1 MLMVLRS
8 LMFQYNS
15 WVKKMLMVEEDGEE
29 KKKKKLRKPHLGLSL
44 SIIYKILRASPQ
56 AISPLELGQRIRT
69 ERVLGL
75 SK

>member
-29 KKKKKLRKPHLGLSL
+29 KKKKKTQKTPPWAVTFNYL
-44 SIIYKILRASPQ
+44 
-56 AISPLELGQRIRT
+56 
-69 ERVLGL
+69 
-75 SK
+75 

>member
-29 KKKKKLRKPHLGLSL
+29 KKKKNSENPTLGCHFQLF
-44 SIIYKILRASPQ
+44 
-56 AISPLELGQRIRT
+56 IR
-69 ERVLGL
+69 
-75 SK
+75 S

>member
-29 KKKKKLRKPHLGLSL
+29 KKKKKNSENPTLGCHFQLF
-44 SIIYKILRASPQ
+44 
-56 AISPLELGQRIRT
+56 IR
-69 ERVLGL
+69 
-75 SK
+75 S

>member
-1 MLMVLRS
+1 
-8 LMFQYNS
+8 MFQYNS

-29 KKKKKLRKPHLGLSL
+29 KKKKKLIKPHLGLSL